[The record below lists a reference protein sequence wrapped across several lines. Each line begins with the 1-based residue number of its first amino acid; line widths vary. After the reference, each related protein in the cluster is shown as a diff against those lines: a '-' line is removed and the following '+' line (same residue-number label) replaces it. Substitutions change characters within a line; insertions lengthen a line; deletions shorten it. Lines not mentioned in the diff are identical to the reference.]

1 MERQTS
7 SLELSNLEFY
17 VKLVISQSLRP
28 TEIDYFIPA
37 CLWFMLP
44 PHHILFVKIVK
55 FAEFI
60 QLGGQLMR
68 FITYLKTHPPAS
80 DSSKIL
86 NEKLIINFTLPNYW
100 ILLYY

>member
-17 VKLVISQSLRP
+17 VKLFISQSLRP
-28 TEIDYFIPA
+28 TKIDYFIPA

-68 FITYLKTHPPAS
+68 FIIFKKHPPTS

-86 NEKLIINFTLPNYW
+86 NEKLIINFTLPNYR